1 MFIAVSSPLF
11 VMSFHNHSSR
21 TDVSR
26 SSLRSSTSLA
36 ALSRRSWT
44 QTLRLA
50 RSPRHRRTFLP
61 LCALFILSNFWP
73 GGLFSSSMQAG
84 LAETSTSPVAESSSL
99 NAIANASNAD
109 TAQTAQPVITPQIVA
124 PQSKSAEV
132 VAPTSSTRE
141 AVAPIIGKTFT
152 VRIIADGVSRRA
164 NVTLSPNA
172 QNVGAALKA
181 AGIVLK
187 PLDRVQPSAKTPVYN
202 GLKIRVTR
210 IGASLVKRRSTINPE
225 TFYQP
230 TSDIEQGQSQR
241 LQTGLPG
248 THTLVE
254 RVWTRDGKITMR
266 EVVSRKV
273 TLAAR
278 PTIIGLGTRRT
289 YLPGRIPYHKR
300 YARAFSLS
308 ARAGS
313 PRDRFRNAGTNTRTS
328 STRPT
333 EVRSPERTFRA
344 VRSISLVATGYSP
357 DPRENGGY
365 IVNATGLPI
374 GYGAAAVDPRVIPLG
389 TKLYVEGYGY
399 AFACDVGGAIKGK
412 RIDLAYD
419 SYYLANT
426 KGRKKVRA
434 WILQ

>member
-1 MFIAVSSPLF
+1 
-11 VMSFHNHSSR
+11 MSFYNFSSKR
-21 TDVSR
+21 TDVS
-26 SSLRSSTSLA
+26 SSLRSSTSMA
-36 ALSRRSWT
+36 ALSRCSWT
-44 QTLRLA
+44 QTLRMA

-61 LCALFILSNFWP
+61 LCALFILSNFLP
-73 GGLFSSSMQAG
+73 GELFSSSLQAG
-84 LAETSTSPVAESSSL
+84 FAETSPAPVAESASL
-99 NAIANASNAD
+99 NAIANSNVNTTRSVD
-109 TAQTAQPVITPQIVA
+109 ISQNDSTQNDSQ
-124 PQSKSAEV
+124 
-132 VAPTSSTRE
+132 TSSTRE
-141 AVAPIIGKTFT
+141 VAAPIVGKTFT
-152 VRIIADGVSRRA
+152 IRAIADGVSRRV
-164 NVTLSPNA
+164 NVTLAPNA

-181 AGIVLK
+181 AGIMLQS
-187 PLDRVQPSAKTPVYN
+187 LDRLQPVAKTPVYN
-202 GLKIRVTR
+202 GLSIRVTR
-210 IGASLVKRRSTINPE
+210 VRARLVTRRSTINPE

-230 TSDIEQGQSQR
+230 TADVARGQSQR

-248 THTLVE
+248 THTVVE
-254 RVWTRDGKITMR
+254 RVWTKDGKVTMR

-278 PTIIGLGTRRT
+278 PAIIGLGTGRA

-313 PRDRFRNAGTNTRTS
+313 PRDRFRNAGTNTS
-328 STRPT
+328 STRPLQ
-333 EVRSPERTFRA
+333 VASPARTFRA
-344 VRSISLVATGYSP
+344 VRSIQLVATGYSP

-365 IVNATGLPI
+365 TVTATGLPI

-399 AFACDVGGAIKGK
+399 AFACDTGGAIKGH